1 MAQFS
6 IGRNAG
12 GETVTVLKHINLAP
26 CFRTLTRKKLLS
38 QNSRQNNEVKTFND
52 SIFNGGPALIPFEE
66 IINTAEVTFKVIESK
81 KLER

>member
-1 MAQFS
+1 
-6 IGRNAG
+6 
-12 GETVTVLKHINLAP
+12 
-26 CFRTLTRKKLLS
+26 LTRKKLLS
-38 QNSRQNNEVKTFND
+38 QNSRQKNEVKTFND